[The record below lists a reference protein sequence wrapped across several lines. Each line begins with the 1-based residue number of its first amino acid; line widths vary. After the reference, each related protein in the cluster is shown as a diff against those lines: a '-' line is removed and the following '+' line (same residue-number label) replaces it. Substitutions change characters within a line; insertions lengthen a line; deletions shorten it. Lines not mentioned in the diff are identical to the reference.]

1 MPAPAAPRHWHAA
14 QILHHC
20 SVPATIL
27 ITVDLQNR
35 YGIDVLAGIDETAR
49 LERWRVV
56 LIDFDCQ
63 PPSDLI
69 PDGVIGF
76 FDDQAP
82 WLAPL
87 RARGTPIVRLD
98 DDVVVDEE
106 EVGRC
111 AARHVL
117 ARGLSR
123 GACVAFTA
131 SSGFSAQRCSG
142 FQELMP
148 GPCPT
153 FDLQLI
159 PWEEQLVRFG
169 PWLHSLPLPIAI
181 FSPNDYAGQIALMG
195 CAEVGLVVP
204 EQCAVI
210 GVDNDLRLCL
220 SALCPLSSV
229 RMPHHAMGAVGAARL
244 LRLLAGAAAGPP
256 ETVRPGSVCGRVSS
270 DVLHC
275 ADEAVS
281 RALTWIRHNY
291 AAPNGIDVIAIA
303 AGVNRRTLERR
314 FRAELGRS
322 LHDELQRVRVARA
335 QDLLIR
341 DTSLPVAAVA
351 AAIGLSPSS
360 FASAFTAETGS
371 SPGAWRLGRSG

>member
-1 MPAPAAPRHWHAA
+1 MPATCAGIVVQTP
-14 QILHHC
+14 HH
-20 SVPATIL
+20 STVPATI
-27 ITVDLQNR
+27 IVIVDLQNR
-35 YGIDVLAGIDETAR
+35 FGIDVLAGIDETAR
-49 LERWRVV
+49 PERWRVV
-56 LIDFDCQ
+56 LIDFDCP
-63 PPSDLI
+63 PPSDII

-76 FDDQAP
+76 IDAQAP

-98 DDVVVDEE
+98 DDVVVDEV

-111 AARHVL
+111 AARHAL
-117 ARGLSR
+117 ERGLIH
-123 GACVAFTA
+123 GACVAFA
-131 SSGFSAQRCSG
+131 ANDSFSAQRCSG

-153 FDLQLI
+153 FDLHLI
-159 PWEEQLVRFG
+159 PWAEQLLRFV
-169 PWLHSLPLPIAI
+169 PWLRGLPLPIAI
-181 FSPNDYAGQIALMG
+181 FSSNDYAGQIVLMG

-229 RMPHHAMGAVGAARL
+229 SMPHHAMGAVGAARL
-244 LRLLAGAAAGPP
+244 RRLLAGAPAGPL

-275 ADEAVS
+275 PDEMVS
-281 RALTWIRHNY
+281 RALIWIRHNF
-291 AAPNGIDVIAIA
+291 AAPRGIDAIAAA

-314 FRAELGRS
+314 FRAVLGRS
-322 LHDELQRVRVARA
+322 LHDELQRVRIARA
-335 QDLLIR
+335 QELLIR

-360 FASAFTAETGS
+360 LASAFSAETGS